1 MDIWIDSLCTNQ
13 DSASELEER
22 IPRMDQIYRQAS
34 RVFIF
39 LTNLSETAQL
49 ACETLYYVASLSST
63 DLRVF
68 PGEEPYNVH
77 YMKQTSIRSCLSEP
91 EFGRFAQRSGLSAG
105 SVYAFCELVKV
116 LTNRFA
122 DVAVMPTNELV
133 QKLAYKQ
140 ELPSAN
146 HSFWRSM
153 IELMHHAWF
162 YIIWPVIR
170 DCRRAV
176 LNWQMESAIL
186 GSEQTERLRIN
197 LGHHPFLMTHHFEQF
212 RWEGK
217 SSLGFLVS
225 QSTGRKA
232 LHARDHV

>member
-1 MDIWIDSLCTNQ
+1 
-13 DSASELEER
+13 
-22 IPRMDQIYRQAS
+22 
-34 RVFIF
+34 
-39 LTNLSETAQL
+39 
-49 ACETLYYVASLSST
+49 
-63 DLRVF
+63 
-68 PGEEPYNVH
+68 
-77 YMKQTSIRSCLSEP
+77 
-91 EFGRFAQRSGLSAG
+91 
-105 SVYAFCELVKV
+105 
-116 LTNRFA
+116 
-122 DVAVMPTNELV
+122 
-133 QKLAYKQ
+133 
-140 ELPSAN
+140 
-146 HSFWRSM
+146 M
-153 IELMHHAWF
+153 IELMHHGWF
-162 YIIWPVIR
+162 YRVWTYQEVMLAQMAALLWKDRDVIIWPVIR